1 LPYITHITIYTYNA
15 GKNCNMDLISSI
27 IELYFNLIDSINL
40 RNVSI
45 VIIVI
50 IIGIEFLEFFVDTGE
65 GEETDVKERK
75 PRKRRDNTYFK
86 KLFGLEGKK
95 RGVRSGLDKSGPGA
109 SQPEAPAAG
118 SNPGQGYLAEYDE
131 ALSLGKGNV
140 QVIGSKT
147 YTVRTVLD
155 GNYIYLEE
163 VEEKASG

>member
-1 LPYITHITIYTYNA
+1 
-15 GKNCNMDLISSI
+15 MDLISSI
-27 IELYFNLIDSINL
+27 IELYFKLIDSINL

-50 IIGIEFLEFFVDTGE
+50 IIGIKFLEFFVDTDE
-65 GEETDVKERK
+65 IEETDVKKRK

-95 RGVRSGLDKSGPGA
+95 KSVRSGLDRGGPSA
-109 SQPEAPAAG
+109 SQPEAPATG
-118 SNPGQGYLAEYDE
+118 RNPGQGYLAEYDE
-131 ALSLGKGNV
+131 SLSSGRDKV

>member
-1 LPYITHITIYTYNA
+1 
-15 GKNCNMDLISSI
+15 MDLISSI
-27 IELYFNLIDSINL
+27 IELYFKLIDSINL

-50 IIGIEFLEFFVDTGE
+50 IIGIKFLEFFVDTDE
-65 GEETDVKERK
+65 IEETDVKKRK

-95 RGVRSGLDKSGPGA
+95 KSVRSGLDRGRPSA
-109 SQPEAPAAG
+109 SQPEAPATG
-118 SNPGQGYLAEYDE
+118 RNPGQGYLAEYDE
-131 ALSLGKGNV
+131 SLSSGRDKV

>member
-1 LPYITHITIYTYNA
+1 
-15 GKNCNMDLISSI
+15 MDLISSI
-27 IELYFNLIDSINL
+27 IELYFKLIDSINL

-50 IIGIEFLEFFVDTGE
+50 IIGIEFLEFFVDTDE
-65 GEETDVKERK
+65 SEETDVKEKK

-95 RGVRSGLDKSGPGA
+95 RSVRSGLDKSGPSA
-109 SQPEAPAAG
+109 SQPEAPATG

-131 ALSLGKGNV
+131 ALSSGKGKV